1 MCLLHQLATLPPH
14 VCPLCSCASSQWVV
28 YGSLG
33 LFESMIDVVF
43 WWVPFYYI
51 AKIAFL
57 VYCFAPQTRG
67 AAVIYRVA
75 LAPLFQLGM
84 NEVNEVREQIRNK
97 KRVQ

>member
-1 MCLLHQLATLPPH
+1 
-14 VCPLCSCASSQWVV
+14 
-28 YGSLG
+28 
-33 LFESMIDVVF
+33 MIDVIM

-67 AAVIYRVA
+67 AAVVYRVV

-84 NEVNEVREQIRNK
+84 NEVNEVRDQIRNK

>member
-1 MCLLHQLATLPPH
+1 
-14 VCPLCSCASSQWVV
+14 V

-57 VYCFAPQTRG
+57 VYCFNLRLRRAAP
-67 AAVIYRVA
+67 
-75 LAPLFQLGM
+75 P
-84 NEVNEVREQIRNK
+84 
-97 KRVQ
+97 